1 MGIKPLHIRK
11 IEEQT
16 EDIYEAVVVMSA
28 RARQILRDRIVEQA
42 MRDTEQDN
50 FGVFDT
56 VPEINP
62 EDYVELPKPTAV
74 SSDEFMD
81 GKITWHKAEDE

>member
-1 MGIKPLHIRK
+1 MGIKPLHLRK

-50 FGVFDT
+50 YGVFDI
-56 VPEINP
+56 VPEIDP
-62 EDYVELPKPTAV
+62 EDYVELPKPTAIATE
-74 SSDEFMD
+74 EFMK
-81 GKITWHKAEDE
+81 GKLTWYKSEDE